1 MAISSKQRASRSSR
15 SPRTAQAMAVPRKN
29 RSPWSWLGWGVAF
42 ATVSAVSLGLG
53 MSLSLMTP
61 SRQSNGELS
70 GGWGQLFGRGF
81 QYGLARPI
89 NVLIMGVDLE
99 PNAQGYDHDSLN
111 GRSDTMLLARLNPD
125 HNSVTVLTIPRD
137 SRVEIPGYGMQKIN
151 AANAFGGAP
160 LATQVVSHTL
170 NYVPVDRYI
179 RISTQ
184 AFRELVDLIGGVE
197 VNVPVRM
204 QYTDN
209 TQKLFIDLQPGLQTL
224 NGDQAEGF
232 VRFRHDGLG
241 DIGRAQRQQILLK
254 ALQKK
259 ISNPL
264 MLAKLPQLYQVMQ
277 QYMDTDLSFGEMMAI
292 LQFGLGTS
300 SKNINML
307 LLPGQF
313 SGDGYDA
320 SYWLPNYEAIDRL
333 VARHFFEKDASW
345 SGTETV
351 DPKGLKIAIQNAT
364 DSDQAG
370 QVIVDFLMA
379 QNYRNVYMDSEW
391 SHPVAKTQVIA
402 QQGDREAAVAM
413 LIDLGLGRVAKE
425 LVEVDATGS
434 FGSDITIRIGS
445 DWRSFVPAN
454 F

>member
-1 MAISSKQRASRSSR
+1 MAVSPKYRSSRSSR
-15 SPRTAQAMAVPRKN
+15 SPRVSQAMAMSRRR
-29 RSPWSWLGWGVAF
+29 RSPWAWLGWGLLF
-42 ATVSAVSLGLG
+42 TSVSAVSLGLG

-70 GGWGQLFGRGF
+70 ASWGEFFGRGF

-89 NVLIMGVDLE
+89 NVLVMGVDLE
-99 PNAQGYDHDSLN
+99 PNAQGYDHESLN
-111 GRSDTMLLARLNPD
+111 GRTDTILLARLNPD
-125 HNSVTVLTIPRD
+125 QDSITVLTIPRD
-137 SRVEIPGYGMQKIN
+137 TRVEIPGYGMQKIN

-170 NYVPVDRYI
+170 NYVPVDRYV
-179 RISTQ
+179 RISTE

-204 QYTDN
+204 KYTDN

-224 NGDQAEGF
+224 NGEQAEGF
-232 VRFRHDGLG
+232 VRFRYDGLG

-277 QYMDTDLSFGEMMAI
+277 KYVDTDLSFGEMMAI
-292 LQFGLGTS
+292 LQFSLGAS
-300 SKNINML
+300 SKNISML
-307 LLPGQF
+307 LMPGQF
-313 SGDGYDA
+313 SGDDYDA
-320 SYWLPNYEAIDRL
+320 SYWLPNYNAIDQL
-333 VARHFFEKDASW
+333 VARHFFENETGWGGADA
-345 SGTETV
+345 V
-351 DPKGLKIAIQNAT
+351 DPKNLKIAIQNAT
-364 DSDQAG
+364 HSEQAG
-370 QVIVDFLMA
+370 EAMADFLIA
-379 QNYRNVYMDSEW
+379 QNYRNVYFDRDWTHTEG
-391 SHPVAKTQVIA
+391 KTQIIA

-413 LIDLGLGRVAKE
+413 LIDLGLGNVAKD

-434 FGSDITIRIGS
+434 FGSDITIRIGN
-445 DWRSFVPAN
+445 DWRSLMPTN